1 MDRHHEVM
9 LSEQTYII
17 STQPKNHPTLDTLSL
32 ARLLDGCIEFFATCG
47 H

>member
-32 ARLLDGCIEFFATCG
+32 ARLLDDCIEFFATCG
-47 H
+47 G